1 MVRLPLWSRRL
12 PLKSKPLLS
21 GRFTDL
27 DQVVNWKFTS
37 CHCPKG
43 GYGLASRCE
52 KQMNKLFYEAIAA
65 LIRRVGFRVGK
76 ASNDEIVLDRDCR
89 FL

>member
-1 MVRLPLWSRRL
+1 
-12 PLKSKPLLS
+12 
-21 GRFTDL
+21 
-27 DQVVNWKFTS
+27 
-37 CHCPKG
+37 
-43 GYGLASRCE
+43 
-52 KQMNKLFYEAIAA
+52 MNKLFYEAIAA